1 MKRQVRDERSFFGRH
16 LDIIAVAWAVAGI
29 IFLIIAGIPLMV
41 FAAAVLSVYY
51 LWNSLDDL

>member
-16 LDIIAVAWAVAGI
+16 LNVIAVAWAVVGI
-29 IFLIIAGIPLMV
+29 IFLIIAGIPVVV

-51 LWNSLDDL
+51 LWHSLDDL